1 MRREARAT
9 TRAFRPWPL
18 SPITNDHRRH
28 TDFEPFG
35 MSIAVDFRPRA
46 HQMDPSRQL
55 ARIVPDRRMHR
66 RVPVDIAGRFMRED
80 KEDHACR
87 IVNMSAGGMALVSA
101 TMCEIGEKIVVYL
114 DVLGRIEGIVVRQ
127 IEGGFAARI
136 VAGPHKREKI
146 VNQLTWLTNRGRLG
160 LDEGRRHER
169 VVPKNTSS
177 RLILPNGEVYECR
190 VIDVSLSGAS
200 IASILKP
207 PIGANVVLGRMRG
220 RVVRHHDKGLAI
232 QFADLQDPDSLALSF
247 G

>member
-1 MRREARAT
+1 M
-9 TRAFRPWPL
+9 
-18 SPITNDHRRH
+18 
-28 TDFEPFG
+28 
-35 MSIAVDFRPRA
+35 
-46 HQMDPSRQL
+46 
-55 ARIVPDRRMHR
+55 PDR
-66 RVPVDIAGRFMRED
+66 
-80 KEDHACR
+80 
-87 IVNMSAGGMALVSA
+87 
-101 TMCEIGEKIVVYL
+101 
-114 DVLGRIEGIVVRQ
+114 
-127 IEGGFAARI
+127 
-136 VAGPHKREKI
+136 
-146 VNQLTWLTNRGRLG
+146 
-160 LDEGRRHER
+160 R